1 MNIRKSILI
10 RVYLAFGLMVF
21 GALLVFGKLLH
32 LQYVDGDE
40 WRAIADSLTIRERV
54 IEATRG
60 NIYSNDGSLLATSV
74 PEYDIRFDAMAIP
87 SEHSDVFNARV
98 DSLAAKLSEFFG
110 DRSKRQYLTALKEAR
125 AKKQRY
131 VLVKRDV
138 SHQQLKK
145 LKTFPLLQVFRDEGQ
160 RFPSSLIAVRENKRI
175 LPFTNLAARTIGYK
189 NTKGDT
195 VRVGLEG
202 AYGDYIEGKSGVQLM
217 QRIAGG
223 VWIPVKRDQVEV
235 APTDGSDII
244 ATIDV
249 NMQDM
254 AQRALE
260 KQLIESNADNGC
272 VVLMEVATGEIRAIA
287 NFTRDGEG
295 VYREKFNYA
304 IAQGADPGSTFKVAP
319 YLMALDDGVIDT
331 NTIIDIGNGTYK
343 VPGHTIR
350 DAHAPKKSKVTVKE
364 AFQQSSNV
372 GVAKM
377 VHTHYGKHPEKFTGR
392 LHEWGL
398 NDFLGLQ
405 IPGEGKPWVKMP
417 DSKSWS
423 KLSLVQMAYG
433 YELKL
438 TPLQTL
444 VLFNAVAN
452 DGKMLAPLFVKEIQH
467 LGSTVKKFEAR
478 VINEQIASKEAV
490 SKMQDL
496 LKGTMEE
503 GTGRRLR
510 SPLYSSGG
518 KTGTAQMA
526 DGSRGYGA
534 RRYQS
539 SFAGYFPAE
548 NPKYS
553 MIVVIRNP
561 RNGYYGG
568 SVAGPV
574 FRELADMV
582 YANDLSL
589 HKTFNTRDVNLA
601 GSKVPYT
608 LKGSKDASEKVYQ
621 MLGVKSV
628 DWSHAVLASA
638 GGEPARIE
646 SLAIGDIK
654 EGVVPDVCGMGLVDA
669 IYAIENSGFKAR
681 VKGRGKVINQSLE
694 AGKPAQ
700 QGVDIFL
707 ELN

>member
-21 GALLVFGKLLH
+21 GALMVFGKLLH
-32 LQYVDGDE
+32 LQYVDGDK
-40 WRAIADSLTIRERV
+40 WREIADSLTIRERV
-54 IEATRG
+54 IEAARG

-74 PEYDIRFDAMAIP
+74 PEYEIRFDAMAIP
-87 SEHSDVFNARV
+87 SEHNNVFNARV
-98 DSLAAKLSEFFG
+98 DSLASKLAAYFKDKSA
-110 DRSKRQYLTALKEAR
+110 RQYLTQLKEAR

-131 VLVKRDV
+131 VLIKRNV
-138 SHQQLKK
+138 SHQQLKV
-145 LKTFPLLQVFRDEGQ
+145 LKTFPLLRNFKEEKE
-160 RFPSSLIAVRENKRI
+160 RFSSSLIAVRENKRI

-189 NTKGDT
+189 NSKGDT

-223 VWIPVKRDQVEV
+223 VWIPVNREMEV

-260 KQLIESNADNGC
+260 KQLIISNADNGC
-272 VVLMEVATGEIRAIA
+272 VILMEVETGEVRAIA

-304 IAQGADPGSTFKVAP
+304 IAQGADPGSTFKVAS
-319 YLMALDDGVIDT
+319 YLVALDDNKVDT
-331 NTIIDIGNGTYK
+331 NTVIDIGNGTWK

-350 DAHAPKKSKVTVKE
+350 DSHPPKKSKVTIKE
-364 AFQQSSNV
+364 AFEESSNV
-372 GVAKM
+372 GVAK
-377 VHTHYGKHPEKFTGR
+377 TIGNAYGKNPEKFTGK
-392 LHEWGL
+392 LHEWGMAKP
-398 NDFLGLQ
+398 LGLQ
-405 IPGEGKPWVKMP
+405 IPGEANPWVKMP
-417 DSKSWS
+417 DSRSWS

-444 VLFNAVAN
+444 TLYNAVAN

-478 VINEQIASKEAV
+478 VINKQIASKEAIG
-490 SKMQDL
+490 KMQ
-496 LKGTMEE
+496 KMMEGVMVE
-503 GTGRRLR
+503 GTGKKLK
-510 SPLYSSGG
+510 SPLYSSAG

-526 DGSRGYGA
+526 DGARGYGA

-582 YANDLSL
+582 FANDLSL
-589 HKTFNTRDVNLA
+589 HKTFNNRKVNVA
-601 GSKVPYT
+601 GNKVPYT
-608 LKGSKDASEKVYQ
+608 LKGSKDATAKVYE
-621 MLGVKSV
+621 MLGVQ
-628 DWSHAVLASA
+628 AVNWNSIVAADKDSANHSA
-638 GGEPARIE
+638 GAFTVAEF
-646 SLAIGDIK
+646 K
-654 EGVVPDVCGMGLVDA
+654 EGVVPNVKGMGLVDA
-669 IYAIENSGFKAR
+669 IYAMENAGFKTTVR
-681 VKGRGKVINQSLE
+681 GKGRVINQSLV
-694 AGKPAQ
+694 AGQKLKP
-700 QGVDIFL
+700 GTHVLI

>member
-1 MNIRKSILI
+1 
-10 RVYLAFGLMVF
+10 VYLAFGLMVF
-21 GALLVFGKLLH
+21 GALMVFGKLLH
-32 LQYVDGDE
+32 LQYVDGDK
-40 WRAIADSLTIRERV
+40 WREIADSLTIRERV
-54 IEATRG
+54 IEAARG

-74 PEYDIRFDAMAIP
+74 PEYEIRFDAMAIP
-87 SEHSDVFNARV
+87 SEHNNVFNARV
-98 DSLAAKLSEFFG
+98 DSLASKLAAYFKDKSA
-110 DRSKRQYLTALKEAR
+110 RQYLTQLKEAR

-131 VLVKRDV
+131 VLIKRNV
-138 SHQQLKK
+138 SHQQLKV
-145 LKTFPLLQVFRDEGQ
+145 LKTFPLLRNFKEEKE
-160 RFPSSLIAVRENKRI
+160 RFSSSLIAVRENKRI

-189 NTKGDT
+189 NSKGDT

-223 VWIPVKRDQVEV
+223 VWIPVNREMEV

-260 KQLIESNADNGC
+260 KQLIISNADNGC
-272 VVLMEVATGEIRAIA
+272 VILMEVETGEVRAIA

-304 IAQGADPGSTFKVAP
+304 IAQGADPGSTFKVAS
-319 YLMALDDGVIDT
+319 YLVALDDNKVDT
-331 NTIIDIGNGTYK
+331 NTVIDIGNGTWK

-350 DAHAPKKSKVTVKE
+350 DSHPPKKSKVTIKE
-364 AFQQSSNV
+364 AFEESSNV
-372 GVAKM
+372 GVAK
-377 VHTHYGKHPEKFTGR
+377 TIGNAYGKNPEKFTGK
-392 LHEWGL
+392 LHEWGMAKP
-398 NDFLGLQ
+398 LGLQ
-405 IPGEGKPWVKMP
+405 IPGEANPWVKMP
-417 DSKSWS
+417 DSRSWS

-444 VLFNAVAN
+444 TLYNAVAN

-478 VINEQIASKEAV
+478 VINKQIASKEAIG
-490 SKMQDL
+490 KMQ
-496 LKGTMEE
+496 KMMEGVMVE
-503 GTGRRLR
+503 GTGKKLK
-510 SPLYSSGG
+510 SPLYSSAG

-526 DGSRGYGA
+526 DGARGYGA

-582 YANDLSL
+582 FANDLSL
-589 HKTFNTRDVNLA
+589 HKTFNNRKVNVA
-601 GSKVPYT
+601 GNKVPYT
-608 LKGSKDASEKVYQ
+608 LKGSKDATAKVYE
-621 MLGVKSV
+621 MLGVQ
-628 DWSHAVLASA
+628 AVNWNSIVAADKDSANHSA
-638 GGEPARIE
+638 GAFTVAEF
-646 SLAIGDIK
+646 K
-654 EGVVPDVCGMGLVDA
+654 EGVVPNVKGMGLVDA
-669 IYAIENSGFKAR
+669 IYAMENAGFKTTVR
-681 VKGRGKVINQSLE
+681 GKGRVINQSLV
-694 AGKPAQ
+694 AGQKLKP
-700 QGVDIFL
+700 GTHVLI